1 MKYLKTIARTGVI
14 IFVSLVVGINLYSW
28 NAKSLM
34 GNALPMPMGYGAALV
49 LTGSMEPTI
58 QADDLIIVAERPV
71 YAEDE
76 IVVYQSGNILVVH
89 RIIDITD
96 GMVTTQG
103 DANQAADE
111 PVEMSAIKGKVIA
124 NISGLGTLARI
135 LKTPTATIALL
146 AAAVLMMERSFRK
159 EKQKKAD
166 DLELIKEEI
175 RKLKD
180 EQEKTLPQTE
190 EKSE

>member
-1 MKYLKTIARTGVI
+1 MKHLKTIARTIVI

-34 GNALPMPMGYGAALV
+34 GNVLPMPMGYGAAVV

-71 YAEDE
+71 YAENE
-76 IVVYQSGNILVVH
+76 IVVYQSGSVLVVH
-89 RIIDITD
+89 RVIDITD

-111 PVEMSAIKGKVIA
+111 PVELSAIKGKVIA
-124 NISGLGTLARI
+124 IIPGMGTLARI
-135 LKTPTATIALL
+135 LKTPAATIALL
-146 AAAVLMMERSFRK
+146 VCAVLMMEASFRK
-159 EKQKKAD
+159 DKQKKAN

-175 RKLKD
+175 RKLKE
-180 EQEKTLPQTE
+180 EQE
-190 EKSE
+190 

>member
-1 MKYLKTIARTGVI
+1 MKYLKTIARTVVI

-146 AAAVLMMERSFRK
+146 IAAVLMLEASFRK
-159 EKQKKAD
+159 EK
-166 DLELIKEEI
+166 
-175 RKLKD
+175 
-180 EQEKTLPQTE
+180 
-190 EKSE
+190 